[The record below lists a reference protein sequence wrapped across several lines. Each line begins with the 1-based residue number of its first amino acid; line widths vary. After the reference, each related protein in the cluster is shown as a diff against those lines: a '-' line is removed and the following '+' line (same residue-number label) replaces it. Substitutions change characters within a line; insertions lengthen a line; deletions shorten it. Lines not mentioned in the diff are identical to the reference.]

1 MPTPQNRVSDESNT
15 ARISSTTSAENK
27 DLPSDARRER
37 VSADLRQAI
46 DDARNRVN
54 LNGPC
59 QTAQEAVDAMLEDAT
74 N

>member
-15 ARISSTTSAENK
+15 TRISSTTSAENK

-37 VSADLRQAI
+37 VSADLRQTI

>member
-1 MPTPQNRVSDESNT
+1 MSTRQKRVSDEVKA

-54 LNGPC
+54 LNGPY
-59 QTAQEAVDAMLEDAT
+59 QTVQGAVDAMLEDAT

>member
-15 ARISSTTSAENK
+15 ARISSTTSVENK
-27 DLPSDARRER
+27 ELPSDARRER

>member
-15 ARISSTTSAENK
+15 TRISLTTSAENK

-54 LNGPC
+54 LNGPY
-59 QTAQEAVDAMLEDAT
+59 QTVQGAVDAMLEDAT

>member
-54 LNGPC
+54 LNGPY
-59 QTAQEAVDAMLEDAT
+59 QTPQEAVDAMLEDAT